1 MRYLITGSE
10 GQLGYDI
17 IRELKKRGIND
28 NNIIAPTLEEMD
40 ITDID
45 QVENVV
51 LASSPDII
59 FHCAAW
65 TNVDLAEE
73 KEDLVYKVNVEGT
86 KNLVEMAREVGAKI
100 IYISTDYVFD
110 GKKEGIYDV
119 KDMPN
124 PLGVYGK
131 TKFLGEVHTME
142 YSKSFIVRVSWV
154 FGINGNNFVKKMLEL
169 AQTKDELNIV
179 SDQIGSPTYTV
190 DLAKLLVDMSETEKY
205 GIYHA
210 TNSGY
215 CSWAE
220 FAKYIFE
227 TNNLNVKVNEIKTSD
242 YKTKAERPLNSKLD
256 KQILLDKGFYLLPEW
271 KDAIIRYNEELKTNI
286 NTK

>member
-227 TNNLNVKVNEIKTSD
+227 TNNLNVKVNEIKTSE

>member
-210 TNSGY
+210 TNSSY

-227 TNNLNVKVNEIKTSD
+227 TNNLNVKVNEIKTSE
-242 YKTKAERPLNSKLD
+242 YKTKAKRPLNSKLD
-256 KQILLDKGFYLLPEW
+256 KQVLLDKGFYILPEW